1 MNKEIYYIKSR
12 EYLTLNKIIIKSTVY
27 INIIPIFISYP
38 YTFVCNYIMHRALI
52 FTDATWNSILVQ
64 ELFRDEISEY
74 IELFFTQ
81 QRTHSFLDY
90 KYPYEYEELAS

>member
-38 YTFVCNYIMHRALI
+38 YTFVCNYIIHRALI
-52 FTDATWNSILVQ
+52 FTD
-64 ELFRDEISEY
+64 
-74 IELFFTQ
+74 
-81 QRTHSFLDY
+81 LDY